1 MKPWMAYLMGI
12 ATPFLLL
19 GLVAVFHALIELW
32 LTLRLYGGE
41 NERNLT
47 LFGRILQRSLQRIL
61 KVLGGDESD

>member
-1 MKPWMAYLMGI
+1 MKLWIAYMLGI

-19 GLVAVFHALIELW
+19 GFIAVFRALIELW
-32 LTLRLYGGE
+32 LTIRLYGGE

-61 KVLGGDESD
+61 RALADEESD

>member
-1 MKPWMAYLMGI
+1 MKLWIAYLMGI
-12 ATPFLLL
+12 ATPFFLL
-19 GLVAVFHALIELW
+19 GIVAVFRALIELW
-32 LTLRLYGGE
+32 LTIRLYGGE